1 MSMKRVLSSIVA
13 GSLAEL
19 KRFSAAR
26 EGSMGIVG
34 AFTIVVL
41 IAVSALALEAS
52 LLFVK
57 KGDMQRVADLAN
69 LAAAGTSGA
78 IVNGAASA
86 QAVATAQQI
95 ATINGYPANILNTSV
110 TNSVTQGQLLT
121 TTVVDPVAL
130 TLGQIFTKTASVS
143 VTALSSASVA
153 SGATTGDCLRTVSGA
168 LNIFSSAAVNGT
180 GCTVAS
186 ASYLYY
192 CSSAASKVSTIEV
205 SYSKLLEQF
214 SICYNA
220 PLTPGLDS
228 FTFGKSSVDP
238 LVSDTRIAA
247 MKKRLQN
254 MSSWPYTSS
263 FKKPLTPSLV
273 FGGSALN
280 YTNATATVSGTKF
293 SSLTAQNSTLS
304 FTGAGAAD
312 TTCTKPVTFTSG
324 FTLSG
329 NTTLVLGSGCY
340 VIQGV
345 LGVSNGAVV
354 NIVPAPGANVTLA
367 LQQYVY
373 NGNGSITFG
382 NMLFSTVAAIN
393 NGNGGNIAFG
403 NGPFY
408 IGGGIWNT
416 TGNVSF
422 GDGPFYFNTG
432 TVNNGSTGTITF
444 GNGPFYFYYCGL
456 LNSNGVVTLGNGD
469 FEFFNTSVSTFNSS
483 KTTFGKGNMD
493 LYTTPLYISGAEFT
507 LGGAGDAANGAS
519 SMFFYWSG
527 LQIASG
533 KFTANGTS
541 LGFWYGSFTL
551 SSSSTATITAPTS
564 ATPTYGYQ
572 NVFAYLYG
580 ANFSIYQGS
589 ATDSLSGLVYN
600 PGNDVSFFGQQTN
613 TIPQGGCFAITAA
626 TISIYNGSNVAL
638 KACGTGTANTQ
649 AVMAN

>member
-1 MSMKRVLSSIVA
+1 MPVTRAISVMISA
-13 GSLAEL
+13 TLAQL
-19 KRFSAAR
+19 RRLSAAR
-26 EGSMGIVG
+26 DGAMGIVG
-34 AFTIVVL
+34 AFTVVIL

-78 IVNGAASA
+78 IVNGAASP
-86 QAVATAQQI
+86 QAVATAQQV
-95 ATINGYPANILNTSV
+95 ATINGYSPNILTTSV
-110 TNSVTQGQLLT
+110 TTSPTQGQLLT
-121 TTVVDPVAL
+121 TTIANPVTL
-130 TLGQIFTKTASVS
+130 TLGQILTKTGSVS
-143 VTALSSASVA
+143 VNALSSASVA
-153 SGATTGDCLRTVSGA
+153 SGAASGDCLRTLTGA

-186 ASYLYY
+186 ATYLYY
-192 CSSAASKVSTIEV
+192 CSNMASKVSAIEIA
-205 SYSKLLEQF
+205 YSQAAEQY

-220 PLTPGLDS
+220 QLTPGLSS
-228 FTFGKSSVDP
+228 FTFNKTSTDP
-238 LVSDTRIAA
+238 LTSDTRIAT
-247 MKKRLQN
+247 MKKRLQG

-263 FKKPLTPSLV
+263 FMKPLTPAAV
-273 FGGSALN
+273 FGGSSLN
-280 YTNATATVSGTKF
+280 YTNTTATVSGTKF
-293 SSLTAQNSTLS
+293 SSLTAQNATVT

-312 TTCTKPVTFTSG
+312 TTCTKPVTITGSV
-324 FTLSG
+324 TLSG
-329 NTTLVLGSGCY
+329 STTIVLGSGCY

-354 NIVPAPGANVTLA
+354 NVVPAAGANVTLA
-367 LQQYVY
+367 LQQYIY

-382 NMLFSTVAAIN
+382 NMLFSTVASIN
-393 NGNGGNIAFG
+393 NGNGGNVAFG

-408 IGGGIWNT
+408 LGGGIYNT
-416 TGNVSF
+416 TGNVTF
-422 GDGPFYFNTG
+422 GNGPFYFNTG

-456 LNSNGVVTLGNGD
+456 LNSNGTVTLGTGD
-469 FEFFNTSVSTFNSS
+469 FEFYNASISTFNSS

-493 LYTTPLYISGAEFT
+493 LYTTPLYIAGAEFT
-507 LGGAGDAANGAS
+507 LGGTGDAVNGAS

-541 LGFWYGSFTL
+541 MGFWYGSFTL
-551 SSSSTATITAPTS
+551 SSSSAATITAPTS
-564 ATPTYGYQ
+564 AAPTYGYQ

-580 ANFSIYQGS
+580 ANFSIYQGN

-600 PGNDVSFFGQQTN
+600 PGNDVSLFGQQTS
-613 TIPQGGCFAITAA
+613 TIPQGGCFAIIAA
-626 TISIYNGSNVAL
+626 TISIYNGSNAAL
-638 KACGTGTANTQ
+638 RACGTGTANTQ